1 MVILRFEIIDFSIR
15 ALLQRLLDNL
25 VALLVAA
32 HADHPRHRVEVVAL
46 DLAARIDGLRDHVLI
61 FECIQATYTYKAIL
75 SLEVSS

>member
-46 DLAARIDGLRDHVLI
+46 DLAARSDGLRDHVLNI
-61 FECIQATYTYKAIL
+61 DYIQATCKYKAIL
-75 SLEVSS
+75 SLEVPT